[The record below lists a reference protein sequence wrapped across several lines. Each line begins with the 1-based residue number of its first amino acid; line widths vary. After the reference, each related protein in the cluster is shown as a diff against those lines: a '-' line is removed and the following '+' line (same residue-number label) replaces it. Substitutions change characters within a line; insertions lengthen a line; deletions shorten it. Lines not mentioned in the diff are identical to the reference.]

1 MTEVVAVAEVVGV
14 IVAEAVSVI
23 VAVVVALLP
32 QVLLVSGT
40 EASAHSEQEMTCFHQ
55 YLSIFSS
62 PFSLDFL
69 SPCQHE
75 FALCD

>member
-14 IVAEAVSVI
+14 IVAVAVSVI
-23 VAVVVALLP
+23 VVVALLP

-69 SPCQHE
+69 SLCQHE